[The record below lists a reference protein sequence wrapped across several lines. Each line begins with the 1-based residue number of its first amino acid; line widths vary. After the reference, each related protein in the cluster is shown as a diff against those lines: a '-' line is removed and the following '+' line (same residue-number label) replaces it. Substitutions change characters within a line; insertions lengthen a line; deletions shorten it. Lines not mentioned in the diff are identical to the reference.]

1 MRYIFRRLLIL
12 EDQNKSHAV
21 DLLEKKTRLNASR
34 PTDQQ
39 MHKQKAEI
47 KVLENKLQHAL
58 NQYNDLQSSN
68 RGLRKEIDV
77 MRKQQIVQ
85 NRVNEGYKVEIKKA
99 SETIRNLNVKTQTGA
114 RGYEE
119 TNNQILA
126 LKAKHEIDKFTFE
139 TKIIEL
145 QEQLREK
152 DESENDISRTKDM
165 GTKTK
170 LSTGG
175 ENFSN
180 PAALLQRRLAKWTAN
195 NKEKK

>member
-1 MRYIFRRLLIL
+1 
-12 EDQNKSHAV
+12 
-21 DLLEKKTRLNASR
+21 
-34 PTDQQ
+34 